1 MTSDRTLFWSSSLLG
16 FFFLLSLI
24 LYLLVPGNLTRTVLK
39 FPGEISRS
47 IVSESRSLPFNWDR
61 EHNVELLVREVLL
74 GPARHDHL
82 RLFSRQATV
91 KSVLVRNGTIYVD
104 LSKES
109 FIPDPDVIYSPLVA
123 LDVLKATLMDNFTGV
138 SQVRF
143 SVEGEPVPGKI
154 VDKG

>member
-1 MTSDRTLFWSSSLLG
+1 MTSDRTLLWTSSLLG
-16 FFFLLSLI
+16 FFFLLSLA
-24 LYLLVPGNLTRTVLK
+24 LYLFVPGSLTRTVLK
-39 FPGEISRS
+39 FPGEISHS
-47 IVSESRSLPFNWDR
+47 LVPEARSLPFNWDR

-82 RLFSRQATV
+82 RLFSREASV
-91 KSVLVRNGTIYVD
+91 KSVLVRNATIYVD

-138 SQVRF
+138 SQVKF
-143 SVEGEPVPGKI
+143 SVDGEPVPGKI